1 MDKLRAMQYLL
12 KVADTLSFSRAA
24 KAFGVPASSISRR
37 ITDLEAE
44 LGVELLHRTT
54 RTVRLT
60 EIGALYLEQVRAGM
74 AQLNDAEEL
83 VGQRS
88 STPSGTLRI
97 STMPSYGQ
105 LLLMPALQDFCE
117 RYPDIVLDVHL
128 SDALVDL
135 GRDQIDI
142 AIRGGRQPQDRV
154 VARKLDPN
162 RFVLAASPQ
171 YLAQMGTPRMLDDL
185 QGHRALMYRGPNT
198 VIKWQG
204 LDVDGWREIP
214 ITPAFISND
223 GASLIAMARKHRGL
237 VLLSEWGLKGYL
249 RRGELVQVML
259 DQPASVSRGGEAG
272 IYLLYLQTRY
282 RIPKGADVT
291 SRATRATAPF
301 RSPAGASLSV
311 RYTAT
316 TIGARR
322 GQKIPT
328 SFVVPR
334 SPVPVLLPMR
344 QPAGRSARSRWLL
357 VSVASSQRA
366 SCARL
371 RGDSAS
377 PIKVAWSSGGMAR
390 GVVVSRGSPG
400 KASLSCFSH
409 RSRRVTSSPRLRA

>member
-24 KAFGVPASSISRR
+24 KAFGVPAPSISRR

-60 EIGALYLEQVRAGM
+60 EIGALYLEQVRAGI

-97 STMPSYGQ
+97 SAMPGYGQ
-105 LLLMPALQDFCE
+105 LLLMPVLQDFSE
-117 RYPDIVLDVHL
+117 RYPHIVLDVHL

-154 VARKLDPN
+154 VMRKLDPN
-162 RFVLAASPQ
+162 RFVLAASPH
-171 YLAQMGTPRMLDDL
+171 YLAQMGTPRTLDEL

-198 VIKWQG
+198 VIKWRGQ
-204 LDVDGWREIP
+204 DDDGWREIP

-223 GASLIAMARKHRGL
+223 GASLIAMACKHRGL

-249 RRGELVQVML
+249 QRGELLQITL
-259 DQPASVSRGGEAG
+259 DQPVSVSRGEQAG

-282 RIPKGADVT
+282 QIP
-291 SRATRATAPF
+291 P
-301 RSPAGASLSV
+301 
-311 RYTAT
+311 
-316 TIGARR
+316 
-322 GQKIPT
+322 
-328 SFVVPR
+328 
-334 SPVPVLLPMR
+334 
-344 QPAGRSARSRWLL
+344 
-357 VSVASSQRA
+357 
-366 SCARL
+366 
-371 RGDSAS
+371 
-377 PIKVAWSSGGMAR
+377 
-390 GVVVSRGSPG
+390 
-400 KASLSCFSH
+400 
-409 RSRRVTSSPRLRA
+409 

>member
-60 EIGALYLEQVRAGM
+60 EIGALYLEQVRAGI

-97 STMPSYGQ
+97 SAMPGYGQ
-105 LLLMPALQDFCE
+105 LLLMPVLQDFSE
-117 RYPDIVLDVHL
+117 RYPHIVLDVHL

-154 VARKLDPN
+154 VMRKLDPN
-162 RFVLAASPQ
+162 RFVLAASPH
-171 YLAQMGTPRMLDDL
+171 YLAQMGTPRTLDEL

-204 LDVDGWREIP
+204 QDDDGWREIP

-223 GASLIAMARKHRGL
+223 GASLIAMACKHRGL

-249 RRGELVQVML
+249 QRGELLQITL
-259 DQPASVSRGGEAG
+259 DQPVSVSRGEQAG

-282 RIPKGADVT
+282 QIPKVRVAVEFLVERLGD
-291 SRATRATAPF
+291 
-301 RSPAGASLSV
+301 GQSL
-311 RYTAT
+311 
-316 TIGARR
+316 
-322 GQKIPT
+322 
-328 SFVVPR
+328 
-334 SPVPVLLPMR
+334 
-344 QPAGRSARSRWLL
+344 
-357 VSVASSQRA
+357 
-366 SCARL
+366 
-371 RGDSAS
+371 
-377 PIKVAWSSGGMAR
+377 
-390 GVVVSRGSPG
+390 
-400 KASLSCFSH
+400 
-409 RSRRVTSSPRLRA
+409 

>member
-171 YLAQMGTPRMLDDL
+171 YLAQMGTPRTLDDL
-185 QGHRALMYRGPNT
+185 LGHRALMYRGPNM
-198 VIKWQG
+198 VIRWQG
-204 LDVDGWREIP
+204 LDEDGWREIP

-223 GASLIAMARKHRGL
+223 GASLIAMACKHRGL
-237 VLLSEWGLKGYL
+237 VLLSEWGLKGFL
-249 RRGELVQVML
+249 RRGELVQVTL
-259 DQPASVSRGGEAG
+259 DQPVSVSRGGEAG

-282 RIPKGADVT
+282 QIPKVRVAVEFLVERLGNG
-291 SRATRATAPF
+291 RA
-301 RSPAGASLSV
+301 SGD
-311 RYTAT
+311 
-316 TIGARR
+316 
-322 GQKIPT
+322 
-328 SFVVPR
+328 
-334 SPVPVLLPMR
+334 
-344 QPAGRSARSRWLL
+344 
-357 VSVASSQRA
+357 SSQ
-366 SCARL
+366 
-371 RGDSAS
+371 
-377 PIKVAWSSGGMAR
+377 
-390 GVVVSRGSPG
+390 
-400 KASLSCFSH
+400 
-409 RSRRVTSSPRLRA
+409 